1 MTSEGYQFG
10 LAVQGEKEGSE
21 AVRLWVIGAFALVS
35 LLVTVYAIGNG
46 GSALSPS
53 LYYLIPHLYII
64 PIILV
69 SLWYPR
75 RGLQVTILLGA
86 SIIALTVFFFYG
98 GNSIDPVLSTLNAGI
113 DIWIVAALAL
123 LARCKQQVSDFP
135 KVKEVM
141 PAHPHT
147 ICGSG
152 GSSGSDAAI
161 QGGMHS
167 CEGIAGYIDALH
179 LKDEGIREGAAR
191 ALGDLQDPGAIE
203 PLILAL
209 SDESRLVREEAARS
223 LGRIGGERAVE
234 PLLRALMDDQRCV
247 REGAVQALGCI
258 GSPAVGPL
266 IVTLSDNDW
275 HARMGAAISLR
286 IIGDGRAT
294 DPIIRCLQDENRF
307 VRREAAKSLGRL
319 GDHRAVAAL
328 QVALQDEDEGVRTKA
343 AAALKR
349 IEDGVEKTS

>member
-1 MTSEGYQFG
+1 MTIGGYHFS

-21 AVRLWVIGAFALVS
+21 AARLWVIGAFALIS

-46 GSALSPS
+46 ENTLSPS

-75 RGLQVTILLGA
+75 RGLQVTILLGT

-98 GNSIDPVLSTLNAGI
+98 GNSIDPVLSILNAGI
-113 DIWIVAALAL
+113 DIWVVAALAL
-123 LARCKQQVSDFP
+123 LARCRQQASDIP
-135 KVKEVM
+135 KMKEM
-141 PAHPHT
+141 MTLPA
-147 ICGSG
+147 CGRSG
-152 GSSGSDAAI
+152 GSEPDTYNKDSA
-161 QGGMHS
+161 HPCP
-167 CEGIAGYIDALH
+167 CESIAGYIEALH

-191 ALGDLQDPGAIE
+191 ALGELQNPEAIE
-203 PLILAL
+203 PLVLAL
-209 SDESRLVREEAARS
+209 SDESRQVREEAARA
-223 LGRIGGERAVE
+223 LGKIGGEQAVT
-234 PLLRALMDDQRCV
+234 PLIRALIDEQRCV
-247 REGAVQALGCI
+247 REGAVQALGSI
-258 GSPAVGPL
+258 GRPAVGPL
-266 IVTLSDNDW
+266 IETLADNDW

-307 VRREAAKSLGRL
+307 VRREAAKSLGRS
-319 GDHRAVAAL
+319 GDRRAVAAL
-328 QVALQDEDEGVRTKA
+328 QDALQDEDEGVRIKA

-349 IEDGVEKTS
+349 IEDGLGKTS